1 MNLNKFTIK
10 ARKAIE
16 SAIQLANQFDHQE
29 ITTAHIM
36 AVLIK
41 QSEGIIPSI
50 LNKLEINPGTFYD
63 EIESILSKKP
73 TITGRVNQPYL
84 SNELNKVLSV
94 AQKEADRLKDD
105 YLSTEH
111 ILLASLKTK
120 NDLTPLYNK
129 YNVKEKDV
137 LAILKEIRGNQRI
150 TDENPEDK
158 YQVLEKYA
166 RNITDLA
173 RKGKL
178 DPVIG
183 REQEIRSVMEIIS
196 RRRKNNPVLIGEA
209 GVGKTAIVEG
219 LAGRIVENDVP
230 ENLKNKDVIE
240 LDMGSLLAGAKF
252 RGEFEDRLKAV
263 MKEIKAAEGKILLF
277 IDELHTVVGAGAA
290 EGAVD
295 ASNLLKPALARGEL
309 HCIAATTINE
319 YRKYIEKDAA
329 LERRFQPIMIEEPDI
344 DSTISILR
352 GIKDKYEIHHGVKI
366 KDSAILAA
374 ANLSERYISDRFL
387 PDKAIDLID
396 EACANIRIQINSLPA
411 ELDNLERKIRQLE
424 IEEHSLK
431 KEENEESKKR
441 LKQIQE
447 ELSELHEQANHI
459 RVRWEQEKK
468 MISNVRELRENIDE
482 VKNQIHKAERTGDLT
497 KASELKYGK
506 LRELQTSLEAAEEEL
521 NQLQETGRILKEE
534 IDENDVANIV
544 SKWTQIPVSRMLE
557 SEAEKLLELESEL
570 HKRVVGQ
577 DEAIKAVSDAI
588 RRNRAGVSP
597 EDRPVGTFMFLGPT
611 GVGKTEL
618 AKTLS
623 KSLFDTEKAMIRID
637 MSEFMEKHSVAK
649 LVGSPPGYV
658 GYEEGGR
665 LTEAVRRK
673 PYSVILFDEIEK
685 AHKEVFNIL
694 LQILDDGL
702 LTDGKGRTVD
712 FTNTV
717 IIMTSNIAS
726 DEIYNA
732 EDPDNLSQTIIRE
745 ALQNYFR
752 PEFLNRLDEIITFHS
767 LSKKDMRKILDIQLN
782 DLRKRL
788 EKKRIELNVSQK
800 AEDYLVEK
808 GYDPKFGARPL
819 KRLIQ
824 REIDNKIAI
833 ALIKDWEQQGDKNKK
848 HPIFIDIKND
858 KIAILKNQ
866 NVQNND

>member
-588 RRNRAGVSP
+588 RRNRA
-597 EDRPVGTFMFLGPT
+597 
-611 GVGKTEL
+611 
-618 AKTLS
+618 
-623 KSLFDTEKAMIRID
+623 
-637 MSEFMEKHSVAK
+637 
-649 LVGSPPGYV
+649 
-658 GYEEGGR
+658 
-665 LTEAVRRK
+665 
-673 PYSVILFDEIEK
+673 
-685 AHKEVFNIL
+685 
-694 LQILDDGL
+694 
-702 LTDGKGRTVD
+702 
-712 FTNTV
+712 
-717 IIMTSNIAS
+717 
-726 DEIYNA
+726 
-732 EDPDNLSQTIIRE
+732 
-745 ALQNYFR
+745 
-752 PEFLNRLDEIITFHS
+752 
-767 LSKKDMRKILDIQLN
+767 
-782 DLRKRL
+782 
-788 EKKRIELNVSQK
+788 
-800 AEDYLVEK
+800 
-808 GYDPKFGARPL
+808 
-819 KRLIQ
+819 
-824 REIDNKIAI
+824 
-833 ALIKDWEQQGDKNKK
+833 
-848 HPIFIDIKND
+848 
-858 KIAILKNQ
+858 
-866 NVQNND
+866 